1 MGPLKGLKILEFA
14 GIGPGPF
21 CGMLLADLGAEV
33 IRLDK
38 SSTHGNHNKADIHNR
53 NKKSITADLKNPE
66 SIIEIKKLIS
76 QIDESITVLSHPL
89 IKRPTLCPEELSQN
103 AHTWS
108 NLSTPISGHTNLQ

>member
-76 QIDESITVLSHPL
+76 QISTIEQLVKQTPLQSKNILSDFL
-89 IKRPTLCPEELSQN
+89 LK
-103 AHTWS
+103 
-108 NLSTPISGHTNLQ
+108 ISAKTNSRI

>member
-66 SIIEIKKLIS
+66 SIFKGSSKQCVIQGMNSKIS
-76 QIDESITVLSHPL
+76 MLGCAML
-89 IKRPTLCPEELSQN
+89 M
-103 AHTWS
+103 
-108 NLSTPISGHTNLQ
+108 